1 MKTLPAGFQ
10 AHLDSGTTTLAWCW
24 RLQRRDGAVFGFTD
38 HDRVLAFAG
47 TSFEPETGF
56 AASEIRSLGDLSVD
70 AQDVQGA
77 LRSDRITETDIA
89 DGLWDNAA
97 VEVWLANWQAVS
109 QRVLMR
115 RGSIGEIRRGRHAFT
130 AEVRALAHLLNQPV
144 GRTFQYFCDAT
155 LGDARCGVNLGAPLY
170 RGTGSVTA
178 TIGDRRLT
186 VATGLGAFASGWFDF
201 GVVEW
206 TSGANAGRRTEVAG
220 HTLASG
226 IATINLMEAPVRPIT
241 SGDAFLITAGCD
253 KRHATCRDRF
263 GNAINF
269 RGFPSIPGD
278 DLVTRYP
285 NETDA
290 NSGAPLRPLA
300 DG

>member
-1 MKTLPAGFQ
+1 MKTLPVGLQ

-24 RLQRRDGAVFGFTD
+24 KLTRRDGVVFGFTD
-38 HDRVLAFAG
+38 HDEVLDFGG

-56 AASEIRSLGDLSVD
+56 VASEIRSLGDLAVD

-97 VEVWLANWQAVS
+97 VEVWRVNWRAPG

-115 RGSIGEIRRGRHAFT
+115 RGSIGEIRRGRQAFS

-144 GRTFQYFCDAT
+144 GRTFQYFCDAA
-155 LGDARCGVNLGAPLY
+155 LGDTRCGMDVTGAAY
-170 RGTGSVTA
+170 RASGTVTA
-178 TIGDRRLT
+178 TEGDRRFSVT
-186 VATGLGAFASGWFDF
+186 VGLGAFATGWFDF
-201 GVVEW
+201 GVVDW
-206 TSGANAGRRTEVAG
+206 TSGANAGRRGEVAT
-220 HTLASG
+220 HTLVDG
-226 IATINLMEAPVRPIT
+226 TATITLFVAPVRAIG
-241 SGDAFLITAGCD
+241 SGDGFTITAGCD
-253 KRHATCRDRF
+253 KRHATCRDWF
-263 GNAINF
+263 GNAVNF

-285 NETDA
+285 GEGDA
-290 NSGAPLRPLA
+290 NTAAPLRPLA